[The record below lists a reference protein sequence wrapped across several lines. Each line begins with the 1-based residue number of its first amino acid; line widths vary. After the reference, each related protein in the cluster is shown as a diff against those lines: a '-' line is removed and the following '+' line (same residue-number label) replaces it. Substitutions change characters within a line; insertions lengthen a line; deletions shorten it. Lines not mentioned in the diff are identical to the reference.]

1 METEF
6 ELRSGITDKLAENGY
21 DLPAIRNLLA
31 STPLDQPAIR
41 KVWQAQVSRAEHRH
55 ELVVFKILLSTLTNL
70 KASLSPA
77 TNALLNCYQ
86 GVYAACN
93 SEYTNAEEHFREALR
108 LTQTEFYPDLAA
120 VILVRYGQ
128 MLTNR
133 SKYNEAEDILL
144 KALMHAKNSQIPHIR
159 ASTYN
164 HLARLHLLKSSLR
177 QALDYYQ
184 EAHVQVVMSGSDRD
198 YFNEGKVL
206 NGLGKIHFFRREWE
220 KAATYLEEALD
231 VRTKI
236 GDLVGQI
243 ETRTDMGIMSRYLGK
258 YDNAGLHFGC
268 GLAIAEQINHRLL
281 IAEICGQQAKLYH
294 ITGETNKAIALWQ
307 KAIAVHREVKNQ
319 ISEANSLYNLA
330 TVYDEIKAHF
340 LAQEFYDKALEL
352 AKELDERTILPKI
365 YIGLADLLLEVWNT
379 NEQHVERALEL
390 FREGILLM
398 EQSSNKANLPSALLK
413 MAKAVSKWGGN
424 EGQREAMGYY
434 SRCLRL
440 LEQRIEK
447 GLAALP
453 ANMER
458 VQIFAGIADCYHK
471 LGEFPEA
478 FDYYFKAITLME
490 SLPDGKQA
498 PLKPTQIYT
507 EASKA
512 ALDASAFMEAF
523 SWYERGLKVSDNVLD
538 TNELKR
544 LGILLAPYK
553 NMRRK
558 QTDKLRLYGRI
569 PSQ

>member
-1 METEF
+1 METDI

-21 DLPAIRNLLA
+21 DLPAIRNLLT
-31 STPLDQPAIR
+31 SYPLDQAAIR
-41 KVWQAQVSRAEHRH
+41 KVWQTQVARAEHRH
-55 ELVVFKILLSTLTNL
+55 ELVVFKILLSTLANL
-70 KASLSPA
+70 KESLSPA
-77 TNALLNCYQ
+77 TKALLSCYQ
-86 GVYAACN
+86 GVYAACI
-93 SEYTNAEEHFREALR
+93 SEFIGAEEHFREALR
-108 LTQTEFYPDLAA
+108 LTQQEFYPELNA

-128 MLTNR
+128 LLTNR
-133 SKYNEAEDILL
+133 SKYTEAEEVLV
-144 KALMHAKNSQIPHIR
+144 KALMHAKNSKVSHII

-164 HLARLHLLKSSLR
+164 HLARLNLLKSNLR

-184 EAHVQVVMSGSDRD
+184 EAHVQVVMSGSERD

-220 KAATYLEEALD
+220 KAKDYFEEALD

-236 GDLVGQI
+236 GDLVGQV

-258 YDNAGLHFGC
+258 YEDASLHFGC

-281 IAEICGQQAKLYH
+281 IAEIVGQQAKLNQ
-294 ITGETNKAIALWQ
+294 INGDKNRAIHQLQ
-307 KAIAVHREVKNQ
+307 KAVGIHREIKNK
-319 ISEANSLYNLA
+319 IGEANCLYNLA
-330 TVYDEIKAHF
+330 TVYDELKAHF

-365 YIGLADLLLEVWNT
+365 YIGLADLIISVWNNDT
-379 NEQHVERALEL
+379 QQVERALEL

-413 MAKAVSKWGGN
+413 MAKAVSKYGGN
-424 EGQREAMGYY
+424 SGQREALGYY

-458 VQIFAGIADCYHK
+458 VQIYAGIADCYHK
-471 LGEFPEA
+471 LGEFPEG

-490 SLPDGKQA
+490 SLPEGKMKA
-498 PLKPTQIYT
+498 LKPALIYT
-507 EASKA
+507 EAAKA
-512 ALDASAFMEAF
+512 AIDASAFMEAF
-523 SWYERGLKVSDNVLD
+523 NWYERGLKQADNQID

-553 NMRRK
+553 NLRRK
-558 QTDKLRLYGRI
+558 QTDKLKYG
-569 PSQ
+569 